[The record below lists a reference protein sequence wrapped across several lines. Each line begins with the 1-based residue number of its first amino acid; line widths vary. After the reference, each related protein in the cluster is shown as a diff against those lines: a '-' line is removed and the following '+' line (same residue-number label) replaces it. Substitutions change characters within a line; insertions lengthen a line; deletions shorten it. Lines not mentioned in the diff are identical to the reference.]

1 MSSMSISFNEIVD
14 YLIEISF
21 FFSCFFFIRIL
32 ILRRTLFAKYL
43 DRIGH
48 IKRTVRVESWEN
60 IFLFEKRMRLQC
72 DGIDARNSVFSK
84 IKIEYYRLKSNLT
97 DDVTSKLIYYIVIE
111 IFVFL

>member
-1 MSSMSISFNEIVD
+1 
-14 YLIEISF
+14 
-21 FFSCFFFIRIL
+21 
-32 ILRRTLFAKYL
+32 
-43 DRIGH
+43 
-48 IKRTVRVESWEN
+48 
-60 IFLFEKRMRLQC
+60 MRLQC